1 MSLSSVIEK
10 HLSEEESL
18 QPGAEAL
25 LTRIVEKFIEA
36 AAVTKRSGEYRV
48 GSGSVD
54 LNNLGRRFTNSI
66 SSLFQSNSCRPG
78 LVDVSEES
86 LREQYRIIS
95 AQIKHSLRVQLG
107 EEESNRLAK
116 DIADVLLTSWLFV
129 SCLPNESGWAKNWQ

>member
-1 MSLSSVIEK
+1 MPLSSVIEQY
-10 HLSEEESL
+10 LSEGEVL

-66 SSLFQSNSCRPG
+66 SPLFRSNSCRPG
-78 LVDVSEES
+78 LVDVSEEN
-86 LREQYRIIS
+86 LREQHRVVS
-95 AQIKHSLRVQLG
+95 AQIKSNLRSALG
-107 EEESNRLAK
+107 EEEGDRVAK
-116 DIADVLLTSWLFV
+116 DITDVLLTSWLFV